1 MGIQRI
7 EITSDLTQFA
17 DRFNLPR
24 VGADFF
30 LIADRNKPVEIVTGY
45 NGGSLQQLKG
55 ETDEYELSWDHLSL
69 RGLLTGRDLGARL
82 IDRPFRKTY
91 FRFPPNPP
99 PPFPFEVGAFTASQ
113 IAAQIAAALMLTVV
127 WGAPD
132 YGIQENALAF
142 SSTGADGLRRL
153 VATMGQPEMF
163 ATDVYL
169 QDQTIFVRQRKAV
182 YSLPDYVL
190 SHEELMA
197 ANITYRK
204 RPGPIYGVVT
214 IFGGSP
220 TGPIIEV
227 GDDIAEE
234 VDVVEINETPA
245 AFPMKAKART
255 TTTKRILQSV
265 ANEVLLRETSI
276 TEVELDASSAQAAGT
291 PIISGLLVDSQFPQ
305 GPPPF
310 NEFQFPSS
318 ASNVDGDYIG
328 THLALFTPDG
338 NRFDRLVT
346 GYTGSNR
353 MATLD
358 GPLTPLDFPSG
369 TIWRLDSTKLPIHV
383 SVLGLRFLK
392 VAETKKV
399 ISYDDSLLLDAHNR
413 INIPLKKK
421 EINEVYGLGVSRTDF
436 ILVRRESTTYA
447 YNDDLELILQD
458 TLIEELQNRIEVTD
472 ENGVKITSGGTLVEF
487 ERRIV
492 RNQRIDANQYQVT
505 TQIFSIETVTASKG
519 GATTRVTKGFIKLVE
534 TDTKVTRGQLPGP
547 QRIRRPHKKQIGA
560 GGSSANRVLK
570 QVTISTDPD
579 AVHVD
584 ITDLNLTEDLA
595 NQLVNQ
601 FQQASGLWR
610 HEVGIRGLALPFLTK
625 GKVLGWSESLPG
637 LAAPLPNA
645 LITGRT
651 LNYVEDG
658 QSSLY
663 GQTLTMVWWGAAN

>member
-7 EITSDLTQFA
+7 NITSDLTQFA
-17 DRFNLPR
+17 DRFDLPR

-30 LIADRNKPVEIVTGY
+30 LVADRNKPVEIVTGY
-45 NGGSLQQLKG
+45 NGGSLQQLRG
-55 ETDEYELSWDHLSL
+55 ETDEFELSWDHLSL

-91 FRFPPNPP
+91 FRFQPSPP

-113 IAAQIAAALMLTVV
+113 IAAQIASALTLTVV
-127 WGAPD
+127 WNAPD

-142 SSTGADGLRRL
+142 SSTGADALRRL

-169 QDQTIFVRQRKAV
+169 QDQVVIVRQRSAG
-182 YSLPDYVL
+182 YSLADYVL

-227 GDDIAEE
+227 SGDDIAEE
-234 VDVVEINETPA
+234 VEIVEIDETPA

-255 TTTKRILQSV
+255 TTTKRILLSV

-276 TEVELDASSAQAAGT
+276 TEVELGPSSAQAVGT
-291 PIISGLLVDSQFPQ
+291 PILSGLALDSQFGI
-305 GPPPF
+305 GPTSDT
-310 NEFQFPSS
+310 FQFPST
-318 ASNVDGDYIG
+318 ASIVNDTYNG

-338 NRFDRLVT
+338 NRVDRRVNA
-346 GYTGSNR
+346 YAGSTR
-353 MATLD
+353 TATLD
-358 GPLTPLDFPSG
+358 GLLTGPDFPNG
-369 TIWRLDSTKLPIHV
+369 TTWRLDSAKLPS
-383 SVLGLRFLK
+383 SVGGLAFLK
-392 VAETKKV
+392 VAETKKI
-399 ISYDDSLLLDAHNR
+399 ISYDNSLLLDAHNR
-413 INIPLKKK
+413 INIPLKLK
-421 EINEVYGLGVSRTDF
+421 EINEVYGLQASQNDL
-436 ILVRRESTTYA
+436 ILIRREATTSA

-458 TLIEELQNRIEVTD
+458 MLIEQLEGQVEVTD
-472 ENGVKITSGGTLVEF
+472 PHGVKRTSGGALVPF

-505 TQIFSIETVTASKG
+505 TQVFSIQTVVEGLIRIIRDPAML
-519 GATTRVTKGFIKLVE
+519 LVE

-560 GGSSANRVLK
+560 GGSTTNRVIK

-584 ITDLNLTEDLA
+584 ITDQNLTDVLA
-595 NQLVNQ
+595 DQLISQ
-601 FQQASGLWR
+601 FSMASGLWR

-625 GKVLGWSESLPG
+625 GKVLGWSEALPG
-637 LAAPLPNA
+637 MPAPLPNA
-645 LITGRT
+645 LIVGRQ

-663 GQTLTMVWWGAAN
+663 GQTLTLVWWGAAN